1 MVGLVFFLTVF
12 LAFTFCSFRTGSILC
27 FVTAVIDS
35 FVLPFL
41 TSIVGITF
49 TIIVDNKVILVE
61 ATSHDLFVAVLVD
74 LVVDGT

>member
-1 MVGLVFFLTVF
+1 MIGLVFLFPVF
-12 LAFTFCSFRTGSILC
+12 LEFTFCGFRTGSILG

-41 TSIVGITF
+41 TSVIGIAF
-49 TIIVDNKVILVE
+49 TIVVDNKVILVK